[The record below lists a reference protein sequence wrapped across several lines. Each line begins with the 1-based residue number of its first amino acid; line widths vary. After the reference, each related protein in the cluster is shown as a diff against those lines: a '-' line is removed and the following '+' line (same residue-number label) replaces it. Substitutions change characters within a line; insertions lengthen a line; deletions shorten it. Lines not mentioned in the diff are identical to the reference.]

1 MPPQYVE
8 VLGQPDERA
17 ALEPD
22 VAVQIGAADHF
33 AGRDPVLRRAIAIR

>member
-8 VLGQPDERA
+8 VLGRPDERVA
-17 ALEPD
+17 IEPD

-33 AGRDPVLRRAIAIR
+33 AGRDPVLAKAIVLR